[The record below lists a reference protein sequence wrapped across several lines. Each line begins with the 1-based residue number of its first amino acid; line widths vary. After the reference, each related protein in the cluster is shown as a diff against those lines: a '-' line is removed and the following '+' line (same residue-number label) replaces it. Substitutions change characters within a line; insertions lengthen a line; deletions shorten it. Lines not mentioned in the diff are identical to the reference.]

1 MPARAIVLRRLGPAA
16 SRSAAPRSIALG
28 WTGSASGPRRRLVLV
43 GLASLIHGA
52 PQWLA
57 ALVAVRVLAPDLFGA
72 FSVTLAALMAA
83 GMMQG
88 ALVLTPLG
96 VHWPR
101 TADPS
106 GLVAACRA
114 ADRLLALAAGAVTG
128 LVLMA
133 AGSPGTAA
141 AIGGLWVATHLGRTF
156 SRTAAIARL
165 APIEALRGDGLR
177 GLVAAVG
184 LGVLFA
190 AGVSGVPAFATIG
203 LVLVAA
209 NLGPALAR
217 GRAPIIDLVKSL
229 RLYAHR
235 YLPDARWSLAGV
247 AAAFLMQNAHVVVL
261 SARGDLAML
270 AAVTAP
276 GLLIAPLRL
285 LIAPL
290 LQGLRSEFV
299 HALARRDT
307 TALVDAARLALAA
320 VLVAAALLAAL
331 MLVDGPGLLRWL
343 VPAGYDRGALEL
355 GAWLWL
361 GWATCAGLRTVTTAA
376 LIALGRFRTMGVI
389 NAAGAALGLALAAG
403 LVAAGLS
410 TGIVAAILAAE
421 AFALVAEGAV
431 AARAF
436 AALFGR
442 GRTP

>member
-1 MPARAIVLRRLGPAA
+1 MPARGLVLDRPRPAA
-16 SRSAAPRSIALG
+16 PPAIALAR
-28 WTGSASGPRRRLVLV
+28 TGPASGPCRRLVLV

-57 ALVAVRVLAPDLFGA
+57 AFVAVRMLAPDLFGA
-72 FSVTLAALMAA
+72 FSLTLASLMAA
-83 GMMQG
+83 GMVQG

-128 LVLMA
+128 LVLA
-133 AGSPGTAA
+133 AAATPGAAA
-141 AIGGLWVATHLGRTF
+141 AIGGLMVATHLGRTF

-165 APIEALRGDGLR
+165 APVEALRGDGLR
-177 GLVAAVG
+177 AIVAAAG

-190 AGVSGVPAFATIG
+190 TGVMGVPAFVAIG

-209 NLGPALAR
+209 NLVPVLAQRRAPRIGLAR
-217 GRAPIIDLVKSL
+217 SL
-229 RLYAHR
+229 SLYAHR

-261 SARGDLAML
+261 SARGDLATL
-270 AAVTAP
+270 ATVTAP
-276 GLLIAPLRL
+276 GLLVAPLRL

-290 LQGLRSEFV
+290 LQGLRSEFA

-307 TALVDAARLALAA
+307 TALVHAARLALFG
-320 VLVAAALLAAL
+320 VLGTAALLATL
-331 MLVDGPGLLRWL
+331 MLVDGPGLLSWL
-343 VPAGYDRGALEL
+343 VPAGYDRRALEL

-376 LIALGRFRTMGVI
+376 LIALGRFRSMGAI
-389 NAAGAALGLALAAG
+389 NAAGAALALTLAAG

-410 TGIVAAILAAE
+410 GGIVAAILAAE

-431 AARAF
+431 AAGAF

-442 GRTP
+442 GRAP